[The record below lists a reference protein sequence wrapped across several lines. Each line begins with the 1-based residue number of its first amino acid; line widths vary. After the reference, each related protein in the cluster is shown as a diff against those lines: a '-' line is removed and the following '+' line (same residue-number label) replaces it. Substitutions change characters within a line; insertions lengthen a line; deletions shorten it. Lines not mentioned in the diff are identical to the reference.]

1 MIRIWSLY
9 NKILFYYHLFYF
21 AFQNFYFIGES
32 EFIQVGSS
40 DGRKTQLEQLQL
52 FLGIEKILFRKRSG
66 IRSPLTNPDI
76 KHWCE
81 WGQGKTPSI
90 SSEVSASG
98 KATRKVLYRTK
109 LNSKMNIPGLTG
121 ITWQLPPFLKHKKP
135 SEEKKNKIFKVFPMF
150 VKHFTVFP
158 TFIQENSPQVS
169 SESPLCLLLTEW
181 ILQTDTTH
189 WSSQLL

>member
-1 MIRIWSLY
+1 M
-9 NKILFYYHLFYF
+9 N
-21 AFQNFYFIGES
+21 
-32 EFIQVGSS
+32 SS
-40 DGRKTQLEQLQL
+40 RLALLMGGKHNWNSSSFFWE
-52 FLGIEKILFRKRSG
+52 FRKFYLEKDQELDLPS
-66 IRSPLTNPDI
+66 NPDI

-150 VKHFTVFP
+150 VKHFTIFP